1 MYVEFVVAF
10 DGHLLCFVFV
20 KVANKGT
27 YSLRIYIV
35 IVIGFLSHVSPFV
48 LVNFLEISYILLRL
62 NLSLFLKYDI
72 FQNIEINILNQ
83 INSQT

>member
-35 IVIGFLSHVSPFV
+35 RIYIVIVIGFLSHVSPFV
-48 LVNFLEISYILLRL
+48 LVNFLEISYI
-62 NLSLFLKYDI
+62 
-72 FQNIEINILNQ
+72 
-83 INSQT
+83 

>member
-48 LVNFLEISYILLRL
+48 LVNFLEISYI
-62 NLSLFLKYDI
+62 
-72 FQNIEINILNQ
+72 
-83 INSQT
+83 